1 MYIFYFVAL
10 PKCAYNLKMV
20 YLLNI
25 YIGGLSTS
33 MTSHEN
39 WIPNNHIESTVFY
52 LVVSSIFD
60 QKNQVINISF
70 SQLFQTNIFYY
81 EHFLY
86 NKTPEIL
93 NAKIGKRYEISS

>member
-10 PKCAYNLKMV
+10 PKCAYNLKMIH
-20 YLLNI
+20 LLNI

-39 WIPNNHIESTVFY
+39 WIPNNQIESTVFY

-60 QKNQVINISF
+60 KKTGHQYFLFSIISNQ
-70 SQLFQTNIFYY
+70 
-81 EHFLY
+81 H
-86 NKTPEIL
+86 IL
-93 NAKIGKRYEISS
+93 L